1 MAIKQEKRV
10 GAPQP
15 EVHETD
21 YGAKF
26 IKAATESEKEPD
38 VPEMSSDETQEVP
51 VTVADVQPEPEPQP
65 VAIKEK
71 ALVPPKKKG
80 RPKKKK

>member
-38 VPEMSSDETQEVP
+38 VPVMSSDETQEVAVP
-51 VTVADVQPEPEPQP
+51 VADVQPEPEPQP

-80 RPKKKK
+80 RPKKQK

>member
-38 VPEMSSDETQEVP
+38 VPEMSSEETQEVAVP
-51 VTVADVQPEPEPQP
+51 VADVQP

-80 RPKKKK
+80 RPKKQK

>member
-10 GAPQP
+10 GASQP

-38 VPEMSSDETQEVP
+38 GPEMSSEETQEVAVP
-51 VTVADVQPEPEPQP
+51 VADVQPEPEPQP

-80 RPKKKK
+80 RPKKQK

>member
-38 VPEMSSDETQEVP
+38 VPEMYSDETQEVP
-51 VTVADVQPEPEPQP
+51 VPVADVQPEPEPQP

-71 ALVPPKKKG
+71 ALVPQKKKG
-80 RPKKKK
+80 RPKKQK

>member
-38 VPEMSSDETQEVP
+38 VPEMSSDETQEVAVP
-51 VTVADVQPEPEPQP
+51 VADVQPEPQP

-71 ALVPPKKKG
+71 ALVSPKKKG
-80 RPKKKK
+80 RPKKQK

>member
-38 VPEMSSDETQEVP
+38 VPEMSSEEPQEVAVP
-51 VTVADVQPEPEPQP
+51 VADVQPEPEPQP

-80 RPKKKK
+80 RPKKQK

>member
-38 VPEMSSDETQEVP
+38 VPEMSSEETQEVAVP
-51 VTVADVQPEPEPQP
+51 VADVQPEPDPQP

-71 ALVPPKKKG
+71 ALVSPKKKG
-80 RPKKKK
+80 RPKKQK

>member
-38 VPEMSSDETQEVP
+38 VPEMSSDETQEVAVP
-51 VTVADVQPEPEPQP
+51 VADVQPEPDPQP

-80 RPKKKK
+80 RPKKQK